1 MITRVISAVVA
12 AALLFAITY
21 FFRTTGLFAICSI
34 VVLGCIYEYSKLT
47 FSHASAP
54 RHMRFTFMI
63 LAALTYG
70 ISLVNMEISAGIA
83 SISAILFLTIGV
95 LSVRKTPDLSRALR
109 LQSAGLVGFFY
120 VGIFPAA
127 AIGTLNFGDNAIW
140 LFGLLGVVFAGDTFA
155 YLAGRLF
162 GKRKLLESVSPK
174 KTIEGSIGGLL
185 GSAIAGAVLAYFFV
199 PEIPVYQLVLTG
211 LVSGAFGQVGDLFE
225 SLLKRLADVKDS
237 GAIMPGHGG
246 FLDRVDGVLFAAP
259 IYDVL
264 VRFLVA

>member
-1 MITRVISAVVA
+1 MTTRVISAVVA
-12 AALLFAITY
+12 AALLFAIAY
-21 FFRTTGLFAICSI
+21 FFKTTGLFAICSV

-47 FSHASAP
+47 FSNDKAP
-54 RHMRFTFMI
+54 RHLRFTFMI
-63 LAALTYG
+63 LAALIYG

-83 SISAILFLTIGV
+83 SISAILFLTMGV
-95 LSVRKTPDLSRALR
+95 LSVRKTPDLGRALK

-127 AIGTLNFGDNAIW
+127 AIGTLNFGDDAIW
-140 LFGLLGVVFAGDTFA
+140 LFGLLGIVFAGDTFA
-155 YLAGRLF
+155 YLAGKFF
-162 GKRKLLESVSPK
+162 GRRKLLESVSPK
-174 KTIEGSIGGLL
+174 KTIEGSFGGLF
-185 GSAIAGAVLAYFFV
+185 GSALAGGLLAYFFV
-199 PEIPVYQLVLTG
+199 PEIPVYQLALTG
-211 LVSGAFGQVGDLFE
+211 LVAGAFGQVGDLFE

-259 IYDVL
+259 IYYVL